1 MKACHAT
8 LLVLGVLVLLAGP
21 ARGAAPS
28 LVNYQGTL
36 CDTNGIP
43 LDGPHDLVFK
53 IYAAPGSNDA
63 LWTERHAAVLVD
75 RGLFHVIL
83 GSVDPVANPLPTDL
97 FNGGERWLGL
107 GVDDGA
113 ELQPRMQ
120 FTSVP
125 WAMRATVA
133 DSALT
138 TSGSGDADWQ
148 FAGDDIYRLG
158 GNVGIGTATPA
169 KRLQVDQ
176 GNDASQGFRIASGS
190 DYSSVYA
197 DFMVTRGAG
206 GLVINSNAGGGSWAD
221 LSLQTNGLTKVFV
234 EHDGRVGIGTSAPAK
249 LLHIDQNNDLTE
261 GIRLASG
268 SAYSN
273 VYADFMVTR
282 GNGGLVINSNAGGG
296 SWADISLQTNGST
309 RVFVDQVGNVGI
321 GTTSPQNRLHVE
333 GEARVDVLHITGADV
348 AERFPVAATVPAGT
362 VVSIDADRPGQL
374 CMSDRAYDRRV
385 AGVVSGA
392 GELPTGAVLGH
403 LDDKGPAVPV
413 ALSGRVWV
421 QCDASAGP
429 IVPGDLLTSADRP
442 GHAMQAA
449 DHDRA
454 QGAIIGKAM
463 TGLATGQGLVLV
475 LVSLQ

>member
-1 MKACHAT
+1 MRTCLAT
-8 LLVLGVLVLLAGP
+8 LLVLVVLVVLAGP

-36 CDTNGIP
+36 CDTSGLP

-53 IYAAPGSNDA
+53 IYAAPDATDA
-63 LWTERHAAVLVD
+63 LWIERHDAVAVD
-75 RGLFHVIL
+75 HGLFQVIL
-83 GSVDPVANPLPTDL
+83 GSVDPVANPLPAAL
-97 FNGGERWLGL
+97 FTGGERWLGL
-107 GVDDGA
+107 GVDDEP
-113 ELQPRMQ
+113 ELLPRMQ

-148 FAGDDIYRLG
+148 FAGNDIYRLA

-169 KRLQVDQ
+169 KRLHIDQ
-176 GNDASQGFRIASGS
+176 ANDTTQGIRLASGS
-190 DYSSVYA
+190 DYANVYA

-206 GLVINSNAGGGSWAD
+206 GLVINSNAGGGTWAD
-221 LSLQTNGLTKVFV
+221 LSLQTNGDTKVYV
-234 EHDGRVGIGTSAPAK
+234 QHDGRMGIGTSAPAK
-249 LLHIDQNNDLTE
+249 LLHIDQDNDLTE

-268 SAYSN
+268 SAYST
-273 VYADFMVTR
+273 VYADIMVTR

-296 SWADISLQTNGST
+296 SWADISLQTNGT
-309 RVFVDQVGNVGI
+309 TKVFVDHTGNVGI

-374 CMSDRAYDRRV
+374 CMSDQAYDRRV

-392 GELPTGAVLGH
+392 GELPTGAVLGN
-403 LDDKGPAVPV
+403 LGDDGPAVPV

-429 IVPGDLLTSADRP
+429 IVPGDLLTSAERP